1 MAEVLITGA
10 NRGIGLALVRSL
22 AMRGDRI
29 HATCRRPA
37 EAVDLKALAAS
48 PGFAVEVIG
57 MDVADPVSIRA
68 AAAALAG
75 QPIDILVNNAGV
87 LGPERQSTLDI
98 DFDGWLRT
106 FEINTIS
113 PLRVVQAFLANLRL
127 SAAAKI
133 LTVSSRMGSLAYNRS
148 DRIAYRS
155 SKSAVNKVMQGLA
168 TDLRGEGIAV
178 SVVHP
183 GWVAT
188 DMGGTGADLSPDVSA
203 AGIVRVIDKMR
214 AKDSP
219 RFYNYD
225 GSELPW

>member
-1 MAEVLITGA
+1 
-10 NRGIGLALVRSL
+10 
-22 AMRGDRI
+22 MRGDRI
-29 HATCRRPA
+29 LATCREPD
-37 EAVDLKALAAS
+37 EAVDLKALGAS
-48 PGFAVEVIG
+48 PGFAVEVIA
-57 MDVADPVSIRA
+57 MDVADPLSIDDARD
-68 AAAALAG
+68 LVG
-75 QPIDILVNNAGV
+75 DRRLDILVNNAGV
-87 LGPERQSTLDI
+87 LGPARQSTLDM
-98 DFDGWLRT
+98 DFEGWLHA
-106 FEINTIS
+106 FEINTIA
-113 PLRVVQAFLANLRL
+113 PLRVVQAFLPNLRR
-127 SAAAKI
+127 SDAARI

-188 DMGGTGADLSPDVSA
+188 DMGGNSADLSPDVSA
-203 AGIVRVIDKMR
+203 AGIVRVLDKMR
-214 AKDSP
+214 AVDSP

>member
-1 MAEVLITGA
+1 MTSVLITGA
-10 NRGIGLALVRSL
+10 NRGIGLALARGF
-22 AMRGDRI
+22 AMRGD
-29 HATCRRPA
+29 HVVATCRSPDHA
-37 EAVDLKALAAS
+37 TELGALAAS
-48 PGFAVEVIG
+48 PGSSVRVLAL
-57 MDVADPVSIRA
+57 DVTDPAQIEAARA
-68 AAAALAG
+68 ALGDAPLG
-75 QPIDILVNNAGV
+75 VLVNNAGV
-87 LGPERQSTLDI
+87 MGPARQSTLDM
-98 DFDGWLRT
+98 DFDGWRRA
-106 FEINTIS
+106 FEVNTIA
-113 PLRVVQAFLANLRL
+113 PLRMVQAFLPNLRR
-127 SAAAKI
+127 APGAKI

-178 SVVHP
+178 GVVHP

-188 DMGGTGADLSPDVSA
+188 DMGGNSADLPPDISA

-214 AKDSP
+214 PVDSP

>member
-1 MAEVLITGA
+1 MAVVLITGA

-29 HATCRRPA
+29 LATCRNPGDA
-37 EAVDLKALAAS
+37 EELRALAAS
-48 PGFAVEVIG
+48 PGLDIRVAR
-57 MDVADPVSIRA
+57 MDVSSPASIAESRA
-68 AAAALAG
+68 EIGDGA
-75 QPIDILVNNAGV
+75 IDVLVNNAGV
-87 LGPERQSTLDI
+87 MGPRRQSTLDM
-98 DFDGWLRT
+98 DFEGWIRA

-113 PLRVVQAFLANLRL
+113 PLRVVQTFLPNLRKAP
-127 SAAAKI
+127 AARI

-148 DRIAYRS
+148 DRMAYRS
-155 SKSAVNKVMQGLA
+155 SKAAVNKVMQGLA

-188 DMGGTGADLSPDVSA
+188 DMGGNSADLSPDVSA

-214 AKDSP
+214 ALDSP

>member
-29 HATCRRPA
+29 LATCREPD
-37 EAVDLKALAAS
+37 EAVDLKALGAS
-48 PGFAVEVIG
+48 PGFAVEVIA
-57 MDVADPVSIRA
+57 MDVADPLSIDDARD
-68 AAAALAG
+68 LVG
-75 QPIDILVNNAGV
+75 DRRLDILVNNAGV
-87 LGPERQSTLDI
+87 LGPARQSTLDM
-98 DFDGWLRT
+98 DFEGWLHA
-106 FEINTIS
+106 FEINTIA
-113 PLRVVQAFLANLRL
+113 PLRVVQAFLPNLRR
-127 SAAAKI
+127 SDAARI

-188 DMGGTGADLSPDVSA
+188 DMGGNSADLSPDVSA
-203 AGIVRVIDKMR
+203 AGIVRVLDKMR
-214 AKDSP
+214 AVDSP

>member
-1 MAEVLITGA
+1 MAEVLVTGA

-29 HATCRRPA
+29 LATCRDPD
-37 EAVDLKALAAS
+37 EATDLKALGAS
-48 PGFAVEVIG
+48 PGLAVEVIA
-57 MDVADPVSIRA
+57 MDVADPLSIDDARDIVGDRR
-68 AAAALAG
+68 L
-75 QPIDILVNNAGV
+75 DILVNNAGV
-87 LGPERQSTLDI
+87 LGPTRQSTLDM
-98 DFDGWLRT
+98 DFEGWLHA
-106 FEINTIS
+106 FEINTIA
-113 PLRVVQAFLANLRL
+113 PLRVVQAFLPNLRQ
-127 SAAAKI
+127 SDAARI

-188 DMGGTGADLSPDVSA
+188 DMGGNAADLSPDVSA
-203 AGIVRVIDKMR
+203 AGIVRVLDKMR
-214 AKDSP
+214 AVDSP

>member
-22 AMRGDRI
+22 AMRGDTI
-29 HATCRRPA
+29 LATCRDPD
-37 EAVDLKALAAS
+37 EAADLKALGAS
-48 PGFAVEVIG
+48 PGLAVEVIG
-57 MDVADPVSIRA
+57 MDVADPLSIDDARDIVGDRR
-68 AAAALAG
+68 L
-75 QPIDILVNNAGV
+75 DILVNNAGV
-87 LGPERQSTLDI
+87 LGPERQSTLDM
-98 DFDGWLRT
+98 DFEGWLHA
-106 FEINTIS
+106 FEINTIA
-113 PLRVVQAFLANLRL
+113 PLRIVQAFLPNLRK
-127 SAAAKI
+127 SDAARI

-188 DMGGTGADLSPDVSA
+188 DMGGNTADLSPDVSA
-203 AGIVRVIDKMR
+203 AGIVRVLDKMR
-214 AKDSP
+214 AVDSP

>member
-1 MAEVLITGA
+1 VAEVLITGA

-22 AMRGDRI
+22 AMRGDRVI
-29 HATCRRPA
+29 ATCRAPDQA
-37 EAVDLKALAAS
+37 ADLSALAAS
-48 PGFAVEVIG
+48 PGLRIDVLR
-57 MDVADPVSIRA
+57 MDVGDPDSIRA
-68 AAAALAG
+68 SQAAVG
-75 QPIDILVNNAGV
+75 DRPIDILVNNAGV
-87 LGPERQSTLDI
+87 IGPRRQSTLDM
-98 DFDGWLRT
+98 DFDGWLHA
-106 FEINTIS
+106 FEINTLS
-113 PLRVVQAFLANLRL
+113 PLRVVQTFLPNLRR
-127 SAAAKI
+127 AQGARI

-155 SKSAVNKVMQGLA
+155 SKAAVNKVMQGLA

-188 DMGGTGADLSPDVSA
+188 DMGGNTADLSPDVSA
-203 AGIVRVIDKMR
+203 AGIVRVLDKMR
-214 AKDSP
+214 VLDSP

>member
-1 MAEVLITGA
+1 MAQILITGA

-22 AMRGDRI
+22 AMRGDRVV
-29 HATCRRPA
+29 ATCRRPDAA
-37 EAVDLKALAAS
+37 EDLKALAAS
-48 PGFAVEVIG
+48 PGLAVDILP
-57 MDVADPVSIRA
+57 MDVVDPVSIEACRA
-68 AAAALAG
+68 AVGDRTL
-75 QPIDILVNNAGV
+75 DVLVNNAGIM
-87 LGPERQSTLDI
+87 GPRSQSTLDM
-98 DFDGWLRT
+98 DFDGWLKT
-106 FEINTIS
+106 FEINTLS
-113 PLRVVQAFLANLRL
+113 PLRVAQAFLPNLRR
-127 SAAAKI
+127 SNAGRI

-168 TDLRGEGIAV
+168 TDLRADGIAV

-188 DMGGTGADLSPDVSA
+188 DLGGNAADLSPDVSA
-203 AGIVRVIDKMR
+203 AGILRVIDKMR
-214 AKDSP
+214 VVDSP